1 MKLVFGSQKG
11 YTLSEVLISVTIGI
25 ILLGALLMI
34 QLLGRNT
41 FDLSMAFVD
50 VNGKAKTAMDW
61 MRKDIHWANQLVASK
76 TIDAQEYTTGDDE
89 LIMEMPA
96 INPSGDVLDGVSDY
110 IVYYLDSTDPKIL
123 KRSLDAAPLSSRSNE
138 TRIIANNVGALN
150 FSSSGVGLSS
160 VADVTAVTKV
170 EIFLSTQG
178 SSGLQTL
185 TEQFNTDVELR
196 NKD

>member
-1 MKLVFGSQKG
+1 MKLVFGNKKG

-41 FDLSMAFVD
+41 FDLSVAFVD
-50 VNGKAKTAMDW
+50 VNSKAKTAMDW
-61 MRKDIHWANQLVASK
+61 MSKDIHWANQLAASR
-76 TIDAQEYTTGDDE
+76 TIDVEEYTTGDDE
-89 LIMEMPA
+89 LIMEIPA
-96 INPSGDVLDGVSDY
+96 INPSGDILEDVNDY
-110 IVYYLDSTDPKIL
+110 IVYYRDSTDSRIL
-123 KRSLDAAPLSSRSNE
+123 KRTMDANAASSRVNG
-138 TRIIANNVGALN
+138 TRVIANNVNTLN
-150 FSSSGVGLSS
+150 FSSSGAGLSS
-160 VADVTAVTKV
+160 LADVTAVTKV

-196 NKD
+196 NR